1 MRASLYTLFCLA
13 ALLGGSAT
21 AATTPVVGSDDEPT
35 EVAALPV
42 DPAGD
47 ELFGESDPT
56 VEADDGPELVAGYFT
71 GARPRQSPVPVV
83 AGPRLMV
90 RPMQVGL
97 MMTIGSHIPI
107 AGNTHLIDGRREFTP
122 TLDFGGSLFFNIQRL
137 MQVDL
142 VARGGFGG
150 VSAELYEDR
159 YRIPGLESRHIWL
172 GSTFRVF
179 PFDAWGIQPYVSA
192 SIGGDRVLAVRREPN
207 GSYECTTDGWVT
219 ECDPEL
225 ERVFA
230 AGYWGASL
238 GYGGGIRIEPGRNG
252 RLSFFL
258 DVQHLFNRY
267 GRRTSS
273 QTGPDRLGTSAPRTQ
288 VITANVGVAFGF

>member
-1 MRASLYTLFCLA
+1 LWLA
-13 ALLGGSAT
+13 AASAASRRSSTKIVTASPASSRDTSGSA
-21 AATTPVVGSDDEPT
+21 
-35 EVAALPV
+35 
-42 DPAGD
+42 
-47 ELFGESDPT
+47 
-56 VEADDGPELVAGYFT
+56 
-71 GARPRQSPVPVV
+71 PR
-83 AGPRLMV
+83 
-90 RPMQVGL
+90 
-97 MMTIGSHIPI
+97 
-107 AGNTHLIDGRREFTP
+107 
-122 TLDFGGSLFFNIQRL
+122 
-137 MQVDL
+137 
-142 VARGGFGG
+142 
-150 VSAELYEDR
+150 SAF
-159 YRIPGLESRHIWL
+159 S
-172 GSTFRVF
+172 